1 MEFLPA
7 KMAGRNFA
15 FTCVRAGIV
24 KPAVIFSDSRHSI
37 RRAPREEIAVETDPV
52 PSAALPIEAER
63 AFPI

>member
-24 KPAVIFSDSRHSI
+24 KPAVFSDSRHSI

-52 PSAALPIEAER
+52 PSAALLIEAER